1 MEVGGFAVG
10 AVALASL
17 FKDCADLYSMF
28 TSAQNLDKDA
38 ATLQAKLE
46 IEETVFLRWPERV
59 GLFKQDQD
67 QNEAIF
73 SDAHTRRLIMLTL
86 EQMRDLLSDGNKL
99 RKLYGVKSITPAK
112 ESNSSLASN
121 DVHGRISARRRL
133 QFDSDFRGMNIKDV
147 FKTSRISMLDNFAKQ
162 ITWVIGDKQKFH
174 QLISDLTYF
183 NRRLVELTP
192 GSTPAL
198 TANDLC
204 HIRNIEKF
212 DVIVEALQNNHS
224 HQSAVIEARSNAI
237 QSRILDTLWFRWHDD
252 RRLTVKDA
260 HKKTFRWSLDSSAE
274 DCTWQHLPTWLK
286 SNSGIYWLAGKAG
299 SGKST
304 LMKFIHSDERTMDY
318 LEAWSGDSDLVVANF
333 FFFAQGYP
341 EQKSQVGL
349 LRSLL
354 HQLLSHDATLAEIV
368 LPNAWREAS
377 RENQKKQEG
386 LTMPSI
392 AEMEKALEDICNL
405 YRATKKIFFLIDGID
420 EYEGNDIDVAALMS
434 ALGAFSNVKILVSSR
449 PHDSLV
455 AAFRES
461 PRMNLPDLTERDIS
475 HYVYDTVAYHPY
487 MIQLSA
493 MNPETVE
500 LITKSI
506 VERAS
511 GVFLWVVLVCR
522 SVIEGCDAFE
532 TASDLQSRVDESP
545 KEIEELLNHI
555 LQTIDPRWEDEA
567 MKIMYLVHTNQSC
580 GMAPPLS
587 TLGLS
592 LICEQGYIS
601 DMHSSEIR
609 AREPFT
615 TKDTDP
621 RCSTMEGRL
630 RSRCRGLVEVN
641 RVMRDK
647 DRRRFFGGNDENK
660 ESESILMSSVEFMH
674 RTVYD
679 FLSQPCNFNRWFGKI
694 TQQGFNAYF
703 VLCNLWC
710 QLIPTFQQNKA
721 VERMHCLFGAV
732 SITIYGNY
740 KGCAL
745 EVIFHCFSRIQYICG
760 MYLIDDNLPKAAKY
774 FVHDRNC
781 RQYYSDISVILALAA
796 ECSVRKTIEF
806 VYETEIPLHSLL
818 YQPPSLESLRNCEHE
833 QDKRRARSFRD

>member
-198 TANDLC
+198 SANDLC

-318 LEAWSGDSDLVVANF
+318 LEAWAGDSDLVVANF

-592 LICEQGYIS
+592 LICEQGLIDRYLTQDGYKCLPGWKDIRNDIS
-601 DMHSSEIR
+601 S
-609 AREPFT
+609 
-615 TKDTDP
+615 
-621 RCSTMEGRL
+621 RL
-630 RSRCRGLVEVN
+630 RE
-641 RVMRDK
+641 
-647 DRRRFFGGNDENK
+647 
-660 ESESILMSSVEFMH
+660 
-674 RTVYD
+674 
-679 FLSQPCNFNRWFGKI
+679 
-694 TQQGFNAYF
+694 
-703 VLCNLWC
+703 
-710 QLIPTFQQNKA
+710 
-721 VERMHCLFGAV
+721 
-732 SITIYGNY
+732 
-740 KGCAL
+740 
-745 EVIFHCFSRIQYICG
+745 
-760 MYLIDDNLPKAAKY
+760 
-774 FVHDRNC
+774 
-781 RQYYSDISVILALAA
+781 
-796 ECSVRKTIEF
+796 
-806 VYETEIPLHSLL
+806 
-818 YQPPSLESLRNCEHE
+818 
-833 QDKRRARSFRD
+833 